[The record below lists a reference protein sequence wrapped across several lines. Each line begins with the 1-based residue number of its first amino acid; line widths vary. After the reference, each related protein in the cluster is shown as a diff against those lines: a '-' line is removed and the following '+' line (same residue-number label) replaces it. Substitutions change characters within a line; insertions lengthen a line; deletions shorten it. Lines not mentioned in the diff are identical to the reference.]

1 MSKILP
7 KYPIF
12 IPSHKRSDNALTPK
26 LFMQYGVPFK
36 LVVDKS
42 EYDNY
47 AKIYGDHNLLVLPF
61 LNNGTPCPP
70 RVWIMNY
77 SRDQGDHRHWII
89 DDNIRWFCY
98 FNGRTRIQIQPN
110 LGLRLCEEFCD
121 QWTNVGIYGPYYSF
135 LSNARITPVPFR
147 KNVHVYSCMCV
158 LNSLPFNWRGPWNE
172 DVDLCLQSLAHKY
185 CTIGTT
191 FITQEKMKT
200 MSMKGGNSTAYQN
213 LDSRA
218 YGSRVLQRRWPSV
231 VELKNKYGRPHF
243 HVKDSWR
250 MFKDIPLVKDPN
262 YKPKSFN
269 LQLQEK

>member
-77 SRDQGDHRHWII
+77 SRDQMV
-89 DDNIRWFCY
+89 
-98 FNGRTRIQIQPN
+98 
-110 LGLRLCEEFCD
+110 L
-121 QWTNVGIYGPYYSF
+121 SF
-135 LSNARITPVPFR
+135 QRQNQNT
-147 KNVHVYSCMCV
+147 
-158 LNSLPFNWRGPWNE
+158 
-172 DVDLCLQSLAHKY
+172 D
-185 CTIGTT
+185 TT
-191 FITQEKMKT
+191 E
-200 MSMKGGNSTAYQN
+200 
-213 LDSRA
+213 SRFA
-218 YGSRVLQRRWPSV
+218 I
-231 VELKNKYGRPHF
+231 
-243 HVKDSWR
+243 
-250 MFKDIPLVKDPN
+250 M
-262 YKPKSFN
+262 
-269 LQLQEK
+269 